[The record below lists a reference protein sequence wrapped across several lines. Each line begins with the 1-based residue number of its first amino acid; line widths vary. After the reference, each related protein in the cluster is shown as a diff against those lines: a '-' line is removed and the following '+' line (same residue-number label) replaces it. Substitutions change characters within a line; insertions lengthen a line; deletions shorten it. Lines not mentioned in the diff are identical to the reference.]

1 MESEPSAPRILGPRD
16 GKFGSLGM
24 TGVRFLIGGPES
36 GERFALV
43 EHPMEPWALAGPLHR
58 HRREDEYTFVLEGRI
73 GAELGGVVVYGNP
86 GNLIFKPR
94 NQWHTF
100 WNESDQPGRVLEI
113 ISSPRQAALRRRPGR
128 RGRRF
133 IEWRGTP
140 RRHERW
146 SSARVPWLKPVRLSG
161 RRRSRGRP
169 GPGRPGSPA
178 RCCDRRPG

>member
-24 TGVRFLIGGPES
+24 TGVRFLVGGPES

-113 ISSPRQAALRRRPGR
+113 ISPAGFERYFEELISLEKPFQPSKLLELAARYELEMDLSSIPRLIQQY
-128 RGRRF
+128 
-133 IEWRGTP
+133 
-140 RRHERW
+140 
-146 SSARVPWLKPVRLSG
+146 KVRLIS
-161 RRRSRGRP
+161 S
-169 GPGRPGSPA
+169 
-178 RCCDRRPG
+178 